1 MSTCAIYSPYWDTLG
16 GGEKYLA
23 AAAIVCRQL
32 GYNVSIYWPDP
43 TLIQDIQSRYE
54 YDLSSISIDPKGYR
68 LFHHG
73 TLLERYHYTRNLNA
87 IIYVSDGSLP
97 FLFSKKNIVHFQV
110 PFTGIRYNPLTKQL
124 KKKRIHTFFCNS
136 KFTKKYVDQNIGVKS
151 LVVYPPSTS
160 VKPLPKKNLILS
172 VGRFDNLMHDKRQ
185 DILIEAF
192 QKLKS
197 NNWELVLTGGMLHH
211 QNQLRSLYKRA
222 HGYPIKIIANPSWI
236 ELSKLYGQ
244 ASIYWHAAGYGSDLN
259 LNPQKAEH
267 FGISTVEAMSA
278 GAVPLV
284 YNGGG
289 LREIVTSGVDG
300 YLWDHPEN
308 LISDTQNLINHS
320 VLLNKMSAH
329 AITTSRQFS
338 QEVFEHE
345 FAKLIG

>member
-23 AAAIVCRQL
+23 AAAIVCRNN
-32 GYNVSIYWPDP
+32 GYKVSIYWPTP

-54 YDLSSISIDPKGYR
+54 YDLSSISIDPNGYR
-68 LFHHG
+68 LFQHG
-73 TLLERYHYTRNLNA
+73 SLLQRYRYTRDLNA
-87 IIYVSDGSLP
+87 MIYVSDGSLP

-110 PFTGIRYNPLTKQL
+110 PFTGIRYNPVTKQL

-136 KFTKKYVDQNIGVKS
+136 KFTKKYVDQNLGVDS
-151 LVVYPPSTS
+151 RVIYPPSTN
-160 VKPLPKKNLILS
+160 VKPLTKKNLILS

-197 NNWELVLTGGMLHH
+197 HNWEMVLAGGMLRHK
-211 QNQLRSLYKRA
+211 NQLRSLQQRA
-222 HGYPIKIIANPSWI
+222 QGFPITIITNPTWN

-244 ASIYWHAAGYGSDLN
+244 ASIYWHAAGFGSNVSLY
-259 LNPQKAEH
+259 PQKAEH

-284 YNGGG
+284 FNGGG
-289 LREIVTSGVDG
+289 LREIVTSEVNG
-300 YLWDHPEN
+300 YLWNHPEN
-308 LISDTQNLINHS
+308 LISNTHNLMNHR

-329 AITTSRQFS
+329 AIATSRQFS